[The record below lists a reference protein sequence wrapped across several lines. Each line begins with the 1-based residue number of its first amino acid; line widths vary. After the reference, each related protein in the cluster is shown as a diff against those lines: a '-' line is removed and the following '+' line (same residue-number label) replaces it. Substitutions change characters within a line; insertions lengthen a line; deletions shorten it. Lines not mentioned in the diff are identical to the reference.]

1 MSFFIPK
8 CEGKMPKDFLQS
20 MAGKIQES
28 LPEGLKNTHAEIEN
42 MVKTQME
49 NLLPNFK
56 FAKQDEFE
64 IQQKILLKTRSEVD
78 ALKQRIDAL
87 EAVIESLKNQK
98 ADLAE

>member
-1 MSFFIPK
+1 
-8 CEGKMPKDFLQS
+8 MPKDFLQS

-28 LPEGLKNTHAEIEN
+28 LPEGFKNTHAEIEN

-98 ADLAE
+98 ADSAE